1 MWTWKFEL
9 SDILTTLSIVVLI
22 GGVIYNLFILPILT
36 RIGDE
41 RMQDNLLFNE
51 RMNTLNETLV
61 ELKEEIKLSRVQRTK
76 AYTTAI
82 LNAHNADV
90 NAHKPLMDMIA
101 RVSIKVTSWEAF
113 RRLCRAGC
121 IREHYGVGDQLQ
133 CHKGDMT
140 LTWDIV
146 HIGELS

>member
-9 SDILTTLSIVVLI
+9 ADILTTLSIVVII

-76 AYTTAI
+76 AYTEQVKLT
-82 LNAHNADV
+82 
-90 NAHKPLMDMIA
+90 A
-101 RVSIKVTSWEAF
+101 RVDGIESRVDDIKEE
-113 RRLCRAGC
+113 LH
-121 IREHYGVGDQLQ
+121 EHTAKNHQYN
-133 CHKGDMT
+133 
-140 LTWDIV
+140 
-146 HIGELS
+146 

>member
-9 SDILTTLSIVVLI
+9 ADILTTLSIVVLI

-36 RIGDE
+36 RIGDK

-76 AYTTAI
+76 AYAEHVKLT
-82 LNAHNADV
+82 
-90 NAHKPLMDMIA
+90 A
-101 RVSIKVTSWEAF
+101 RVDGIESRVDDIKEK
-113 RRLCRAGC
+113 LH
-121 IREHYGVGDQLQ
+121 EHTTKSHQYN
-133 CHKGDMT
+133 
-140 LTWDIV
+140 
-146 HIGELS
+146 

>member
-9 SDILTTLSIVVLI
+9 ADVLTTLSIVVLI

-51 RMNTLNETLV
+51 RMNTLNETLI

-76 AYTTAI
+76 AYAEQIKLT
-82 LNAHNADV
+82 
-90 NAHKPLMDMIA
+90 A
-101 RVSIKVTSWEAF
+101 RVDGIESRVDDIKEE
-113 RRLCRAGC
+113 LH
-121 IREHYGVGDQLQ
+121 EHTAKNHQYN
-133 CHKGDMT
+133 
-140 LTWDIV
+140 
-146 HIGELS
+146 